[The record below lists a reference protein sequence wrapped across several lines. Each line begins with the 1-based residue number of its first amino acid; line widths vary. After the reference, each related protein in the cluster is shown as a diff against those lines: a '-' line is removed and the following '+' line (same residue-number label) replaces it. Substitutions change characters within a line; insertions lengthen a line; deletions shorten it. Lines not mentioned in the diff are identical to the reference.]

1 MGTFQGGVGEEGA
14 GRSHGVTDAHMCVV
28 YACLCVQ
35 VNGDGQVVDFLLDP
49 DGRHVSTVS
58 AVSEEVTTTAGGGGT
73 RLWLGNLVGSYVS
86 YVDLGSVAAGTAP
99 AEDDQGGRGD
109 EL

>member
-1 MGTFQGGVGEEGA
+1 MW
-14 GRSHGVTDAHMCVV
+14 

-35 VNGDGQVVDFLLDP
+35 VNDDGQVVDFLLDP
-49 DGRHVSTVS
+49 DGRHVATVS
-58 AVSEEVTTTAGGGGT
+58 AVSEEVTAAGGGT

-86 YVDLGSVAAGTAP
+86 YVDLPESAAAGTTA
-99 AEDDQGGRGD
+99 AAAGEQGGRF